1 MNKKS
6 LSSKQR
12 LILVFGSLVIL
23 SIIVNIAIIASN
35 GGFENP
41 TGSIEIPNKQDLW
54 SAGSKIQDGD
64 QFLYN
69 LTIQNRNKSVDNYLI
84 NILFQNSQNYWNTEF
99 TISNDSKSAKIY
111 SQLSKSNLLM
121 KEKQLTN
128 QKYIDILE
136 SSLLQI
142 KDITREPKYLVIG
155 AKWDSINTGITNI
168 PIKIS
173 SKEYLLSKVGKLE
186 TFVLSYKIKDY
197 SSNIW
202 ISKNLPL
209 PVKAEIYDEEDKLK
223 FKYDI
228 LRLNRDIK

>member
-1 MNKKS
+1 M
-6 LSSKQR
+6 SSKKR
-12 LILVFGSLVIL
+12 IILVFGSLVIL

-41 TGSIEIPNKQDLW
+41 IRTIEIPDNQDLW

-69 LTIQNRNKSVDNYLI
+69 LTIVNRNKSVDNYLI

-111 SQLSKSNLLM
+111 SQLSKSHLLM

-197 SSNIW
+197 NSNIW

-223 FKYDI
+223 YKYDI